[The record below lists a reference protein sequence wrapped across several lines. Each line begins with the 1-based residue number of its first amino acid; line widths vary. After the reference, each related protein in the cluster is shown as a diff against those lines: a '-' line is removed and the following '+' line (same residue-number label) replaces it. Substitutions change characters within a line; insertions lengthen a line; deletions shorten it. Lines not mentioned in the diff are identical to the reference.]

1 MTLRNLAAAAALGLC
16 LAACGPSGDP
26 SSSEA
31 NTAAT
36 ANAAPAEPEIN
47 SAETRADVAA
57 CPFRRTRD
65 WVGSVEHGHVRING
79 TVDVQMAGFR
89 PTLTERSGAGG
100 GALALDLA
108 FAPAPGEPI
117 SDHVRFERTG
127 APAYRQAEIW
137 CGGEV
142 IERIDMTVVR

>member
-1 MTLRNLAAAAALGLC
+1 MTLRNLAAAAALGLW
-16 LAACGPSGDP
+16 LAGCGPAGDDR
-26 SSSEA
+26 SAET
-31 NTAAT
+31 NAA
-36 ANAAPAEPEIN
+36 ANAAAAEPELK

-65 WVGSVEHGHVRING
+65 WVGSVERGHVRING

-89 PTLTERSGAGG
+89 PTLTERPGTGG

-117 SDHVRFERTG
+117 NDHVRFERTG
-127 APAYRQAEIW
+127 APPYRQAEIW

-142 IERIDMTVVR
+142 IERIDMTVVQ

>member
-1 MTLRNLAAAAALGLC
+1 MTLRHMAAAAALGLG
-16 LAACGPSGDP
+16 LAACGPANEQP
-26 SSSEA
+26 QTEA
-31 NTAAT
+31 NTAANT
-36 ANAAPAEPEIN
+36 TEPALS

-65 WVGSVEHGHVRING
+65 WVGSVERGHVRING

-89 PTLTERSGAGG
+89 PALSERAGAGG

-117 SDHVRFERTG
+117 TDHVRYERTG
-127 APAYRQAEIW
+127 APPYRQTEIW

-142 IERIDMTVVR
+142 IERIDMTVVQ

>member
-1 MTLRNLAAAAALGLC
+1 MTLRHLAAAAALGLC
-16 LAACGPSGDP
+16 LAGCGQGIGDRSAEDNGP
-26 SSSEA
+26 
-31 NTAAT
+31 
-36 ANAAPAEPEIN
+36 ANAAAAEPALN

-65 WVGSVEHGHVRING
+65 WVGSVERGHVRING

-89 PTLTERSGAGG
+89 PTLTERGGSAG

-117 SDHVRFERTG
+117 SDHVRFDRTG
-127 APAYRQAEIW
+127 AAPHRQAEIW

-142 IERIDMTVVR
+142 IERIDMTVVQ

>member
-1 MTLRNLAAAAALGLC
+1 MTLRHLAAAAAFGLW
-16 LAACGPSGDP
+16 LAGCGP
-26 SSSEA
+26 A
-31 NTAAT
+31 NDDRSTAANES
-36 ANAAPAEPEIN
+36 ANAAAAEPELN
-47 SAETRADVAA
+47 SAETRAVAAA

-65 WVGSVEHGHVRING
+65 WVGSVERGHVRING

-117 SDHVRFERTG
+117 SDHVRFERLG
-127 APAYRQAEIW
+127 APPYRQAEIW

-142 IERIDMTVVR
+142 IERIDMTVVQ